1 MAGLFFILAKSK
13 NKVFFQFSF
22 DFYQRQKYNNKRNK
36 NFMDTNKEDIL
47 DKKLDDLE
55 EQRKEEEVKNQAANT
70 GWPYINLKGFPISQE
85 AIKVIKPEQ
94 AKALQTV
101 CFLYSNEE
109 LRLASTNPDNP
120 QLGQIKKE
128 LEDKYHAHLKIY
140 LTSQASLN
148 IALEIYDKI
157 PVIEHIEGVHIS
169 AENLEEFNKSLSDLK
184 ALQGLLQQTNVT
196 EMISLVIAAGLKFNA
211 SDIHIETEE
220 QEIKIRL
227 RIDGVLQQAAS
238 ITSDNWHKISSRIKL
253 LADLKLNVTT
263 QPQDGRF
270 TINLSSD
277 KIDVRV
283 STIPSTYGES
293 IVLRLLRASSVGLK
307 FEELGLRGKAY
318 NDLANEISKPNGM
331 IITTGPTG
339 SGKTT
344 TLYAVLNRLNKPE
357 TKIITLEDP
366 IEYKL
371 PGIVQSQVDNTDAEN
386 NEATSSTDGL
396 KKNRYT
402 FAKGLRA
409 ILRQDPDIVMVGEIR
424 DLETADTA
432 INAALTGH
440 LMLSTLH
447 TNSAAGTIP
456 RLLAMGV
463 QPFLLAPSLNAVIGQ
478 RLVRKLCQ
486 DCKQETEIDNKTLTL
501 VLNALNSISPQSGAK
516 PDNTSNLKFFTAKG
530 CEKCG
535 QLGYKGR
542 IGIYEIFNMNQKIE
556 KIILSA
562 NISEYDIEKIAI
574 EEGMVTMLQDGILK
588 ALDGITSLDE
598 VLEKTKA

>member
-1 MAGLFFILAKSK
+1 
-13 NKVFFQFSF
+13 
-22 DFYQRQKYNNKRNK
+22 
-36 NFMDTNKEDIL
+36 MDTNKEDIL

-70 GWPYINLKGFPISQE
+70 GWPYINLKGFPISQD

-140 LTSQASLN
+140 LTSQTSLN

-386 NEATSSTDGL
+386 NETNSNTDGL

>member
-1 MAGLFFILAKSK
+1 
-13 NKVFFQFSF
+13 
-22 DFYQRQKYNNKRNK
+22 
-36 NFMDTNKEDIL
+36 MDTNKEEIL
-47 DKKLDDLE
+47 DKKLSDLE
-55 EQRKEEEVKNQAANT
+55 EQHKEEEVKNQAAST
-70 GWPYINLKGFPISQE
+70 GWPYINLKSFPISQD
-85 AIKVIKPEQ
+85 AIKVIKAEQ
-94 AKALQTV
+94 AKALQAV
-101 CFLYSNEE
+101 CFLYTNEE

-120 QLGQIKKE
+120 QIGQLKKE

-148 IALEIYDKI
+148 IALAIYDKI
-157 PVIEHIEGVHIS
+157 PIIEQIEGVNIS
-169 AENLEEFNKSLSDLK
+169 AENLNSFNENLSDLK
-184 ALQGLLQQTNVT
+184 TLQTLLNQTNVT
-196 EMISLVIAAGLKFNA
+196 EMISLIIAAGLKFNA

-220 QEIKIRL
+220 QAVKVRL
-227 RIDGVLQQAAS
+227 RIDGVLQQAAT
-238 ITSDNWHKISSRIKL
+238 IPAENWHKISSRIKL
-253 LADLKLNVTT
+253 LAELKLNVTN

-270 TINLSSD
+270 TINLSND

-293 IVLRLLRASSVGLK
+293 IVMRLLRASSVGLQ
-307 FEELGLRGKAY
+307 FEALGLRGKAF
-318 NDLANEISKPNGM
+318 NDLANEVTKPNGM

-344 TLYAVLNRLNKPE
+344 TLYAILNKLNQAD

-371 PGIVQSQVDNTDAEN
+371 PGIVQSQVENSDGDFDN
-386 NEATSSTDGL
+386 SSANPGGIAR
-396 KKNRYT
+396 KNKYT

-456 RLLAMGV
+456 RLLSMGV
-463 QPFLLAPSLNAVIGQ
+463 QAFLLAPSLNAIIGQ

-516 PDNTSNLKFFTAKG
+516 PDNLTNLKFFSAKG

-535 QLGYKGR
+535 HLGYKGR
-542 IGIYEIFNMNQKIE
+542 IGLYEILTMNQKIE

-598 VLEKTKA
+598 VLEKTRE

>member
-1 MAGLFFILAKSK
+1 
-13 NKVFFQFSF
+13 
-22 DFYQRQKYNNKRNK
+22 
-36 NFMDTNKEDIL
+36 MDTNKEEIL
-47 DKKLDDLE
+47 DKKLSDLE
-55 EQRKEEEVKNQAANT
+55 EQRKEDEVKKQATTT
-70 GWPYINLKGFPISQE
+70 GWPYINLKSFPISQD
-85 AIKVIKPEQ
+85 AIKVIKAEQ
-94 AKALQTV
+94 AKALQAV
-101 CFLYSNEE
+101 CFLYTNEE

-120 QLGQIKKE
+120 QIGQLKKE

-148 IALEIYDKI
+148 IALAIYDKI
-157 PVIEHIEGVHIS
+157 PIIEQIEGVNIS
-169 AENLEEFNKSLSDLK
+169 AENLNSFNENLSDLK
-184 ALQGLLQQTNVT
+184 TLQTLLNQTNVT
-196 EMISLVIAAGLKFNA
+196 EMISLIIAAALKFNA

-220 QEIKIRL
+220 QAVKVRL
-227 RIDGVLQQAAS
+227 RIDGVLQQAAT
-238 ITSDNWHKISSRIKL
+238 IPAENWHKISSRIKL
-253 LADLKLNVTT
+253 LAELKLNVTN

-270 TINLSSD
+270 TINLSND

-293 IVLRLLRASSVGLK
+293 IVMRLLRASSVGLQ
-307 FEELGLRGKAY
+307 FEALGLRGKAF
-318 NDLANEISKPNGM
+318 NDLANEVTKPNGM

-344 TLYAVLNRLNKPE
+344 TLYAILNKLNQAD

-371 PGIVQSQVDNTDAEN
+371 PGIVQSQVENSDGDFDN
-386 NEATSSTDGL
+386 SSANPGGIER
-396 KKNRYT
+396 KNKYT

-456 RLLAMGV
+456 RLLSMGV
-463 QPFLLAPSLNAVIGQ
+463 QAFLLAPSLNAIIGQ

-486 DCKQETEIDNKTLTL
+486 DCKQESEIDNKTLTL

-516 PDNTSNLKFFTAKG
+516 PDNLSNLKFFSAKG

-535 QLGYKGR
+535 HLGYKGR
-542 IGIYEIFNMNQKIE
+542 IGLYEILTMNQKIE

-598 VLEKTKA
+598 VLEKTRE

>member
-1 MAGLFFILAKSK
+1 
-13 NKVFFQFSF
+13 
-22 DFYQRQKYNNKRNK
+22 
-36 NFMDTNKEDIL
+36 MDTNKEEIL
-47 DKKLDDLE
+47 DKKLSDLE
-55 EQRKEEEVKNQAANT
+55 EQHKEEEVKNQAAST
-70 GWPYINLKGFPISQE
+70 GWPYINLKSFPISQD
-85 AIKVIKPEQ
+85 AIKVIKAEQ
-94 AKALQTV
+94 AKALQAV
-101 CFLYSNEE
+101 CFLYTNEE

-120 QLGQIKKE
+120 QIGQLKKE

-148 IALEIYDKI
+148 IALAIYDKI
-157 PVIEHIEGVHIS
+157 PIIEQIEGVNIS
-169 AENLEEFNKSLSDLK
+169 AENLNSFNENLSDLK
-184 ALQGLLQQTNVT
+184 TLQTLLNQTNVT
-196 EMISLVIAAGLKFNA
+196 EMISLIIAAALKFNA

-220 QEIKIRL
+220 QAVKVRL
-227 RIDGVLQQAAS
+227 RIDGVLQQAAT
-238 ITSDNWHKISSRIKL
+238 IPAENWHKISSRIKL
-253 LADLKLNVTT
+253 LAELKLNVTN

-270 TINLSSD
+270 TINLSND

-293 IVLRLLRASSVGLK
+293 IVMRLLRASSVGLQ
-307 FEELGLRGKAY
+307 FEALGLRGKAF
-318 NDLANEISKPNGM
+318 NDLANEVTKPNGM

-344 TLYAVLNRLNKPE
+344 TLYAILNKLNQVD

-371 PGIVQSQVDNTDAEN
+371 PGIVQSQVENSDGDFDN
-386 NEATSSTDGL
+386 SSANPGGIER
-396 KKNRYT
+396 KNKYT

-456 RLLAMGV
+456 RLLSMGV
-463 QPFLLAPSLNAVIGQ
+463 QAFLLAPSLNAIIGQ

-516 PDNTSNLKFFTAKG
+516 PDNLSNLKFFSAKG

-535 QLGYKGR
+535 HLGYKGR
-542 IGIYEIFNMNQKIE
+542 IGLYEILTMNQKIE

-598 VLEKTKA
+598 VLEKTRE

>member
-1 MAGLFFILAKSK
+1 
-13 NKVFFQFSF
+13 
-22 DFYQRQKYNNKRNK
+22 
-36 NFMDTNKEDIL
+36 MDINKEDIL
-47 DKKLDDLE
+47 DKKLSTIE
-55 EQRKEEEVKNQAANT
+55 EQHKEEEIKQQATTT
-70 GWPYINLKGFPISQE
+70 GWPYINLKSFPISQD
-85 AIKVIKPEQ
+85 AIKIVRPEQ

-101 CFLYSNEE
+101 CFLYTNEE
-109 LRLASTNPDNP
+109 LRLASTNPENP
-120 QLGQIKKE
+120 QLGQLKKE
-128 LEDKYHAHLKIY
+128 LEDKYHVHLKIY

-148 IALEIYDKI
+148 IALAIYDKI
-157 PVIEHIEGVHIS
+157 PVIEQIEGVNIS
-169 AENLEEFNKSLSDLK
+169 AENLNSFNKNLSDLK
-184 ALQGLLQQTNVT
+184 ALQGLLNKTNVT
-196 EMISLVIAAGLKFNA
+196 EMISLIIAAALKFNA

-220 QEIKIRL
+220 KEVKIRL
-227 RIDGVLQQAAS
+227 RIDGVLQQAAN
-238 ITSDNWHKISSRIKL
+238 IPIENWHKISSRIKL
-253 LADLKLNVTT
+253 LAELKLNVTD

-270 TINLSSD
+270 TISLSND

-293 IVLRLLRASSVGLK
+293 IVMRLLRSSSVGLQ
-307 FEELGLRGKAY
+307 FEALGLKGKAF
-318 NDLANEISKPNGM
+318 NDLANEIAKPNGM

-344 TLYAVLNRLNKPE
+344 TLYAILNKLNQVD

-366 IEYKL
+366 VEYKL
-371 PGIVQSQVDNTDAEN
+371 PGIVQSQVEN
-386 NEATSSTDGL
+386 SEGDFDEGML
-396 KKNRYT
+396 RKNKYT

-424 DLETADTA
+424 DLETAETA

-456 RLLAMGV
+456 RFLSMGV
-463 QPFLLAPSLNAVIGQ
+463 QAFLLAPSLNAIIGQ

-486 DCKQETEIDNKTLTL
+486 NCKQETEIDNKTLTI
-501 VLNALNSISPQSGAK
+501 VLNALNSISSQSGAK
-516 PDNTSNLKFFTAKG
+516 PDNLANLKFFTAKG

-535 QLGYKGR
+535 NLGYKGR
-542 IGIYEIFNMNQKIE
+542 IGIYEILTMNQKIE

-562 NISEYDIEKIAI
+562 NISEYEIEKIAI

-598 VLEKTKA
+598 VLEKTRE

>member
-1 MAGLFFILAKSK
+1 
-13 NKVFFQFSF
+13 
-22 DFYQRQKYNNKRNK
+22 
-36 NFMDTNKEDIL
+36 MDTNKEEIL
-47 DKKLDDLE
+47 DKKLSGLE
-55 EQRKEEEVKNQAANT
+55 EQHKEDEVKQQATTT
-70 GWPYINLKGFPISQE
+70 GWPYINLKSFPISQE

-94 AKALQTV
+94 AKALQMV
-101 CFLYSNEE
+101 CFLYANEE
-109 LRLASTNPDNP
+109 IRLASTNPENP
-120 QLGQIKKE
+120 QLGQLKKE

-148 IALEIYDKI
+148 IALAIYDKI
-157 PVIEHIEGVHIS
+157 PTIEQIEGVNIS
-169 AENLEEFNKSLSDLK
+169 AENLNSFNENLVDLK
-184 ALQGLLQQTNVT
+184 ALQILLDKTNVT
-196 EMISLVIAAGLKFNA
+196 EMISLIIAAALKFNA

-220 QEIKIRL
+220 QEVKVRL
-227 RIDGVLQQAAS
+227 RIDGVLQQAAT
-238 ITSDNWHKISSRIKL
+238 IPIENWHKISSRIKL
-253 LADLKLNVTT
+253 LAELKLNVTD

-270 TINLSSD
+270 TINLSND

-293 IVLRLLRASSVGLK
+293 IVMRLLRASSVGLQ
-307 FEELGLRGKAY
+307 FEALGLRGKAF
-318 NDLANEISKPNGM
+318 NDLANEVTKPNGM

-344 TLYAVLNRLNKPE
+344 TLYAILNKLNQVD

-371 PGIVQSQVDNTDAEN
+371 PGIVQSQVENSDGDFDNNSANLGGIER
-386 NEATSSTDGL
+386 
-396 KKNRYT
+396 KNKYT

-456 RLLAMGV
+456 RLLSMGV
-463 QPFLLAPSLNAVIGQ
+463 QAFLLAPSLNAIIGQ

-486 DCKQETEIDNKTLTL
+486 NCKQKTEIDNKTLTL

-516 PDNTSNLKFFTAKG
+516 PDNLANLKFFTAKG
-530 CEKCG
+530 CDKCDN
-535 QLGYKGR
+535 LGYKGR
-542 IGIYEIFNMNQKIE
+542 IGIYEILTMNQKIE

-588 ALDGITSLDE
+588 ALDGVTSLDE
-598 VLEKTKA
+598 VLEKTRE

>member
-1 MAGLFFILAKSK
+1 
-13 NKVFFQFSF
+13 
-22 DFYQRQKYNNKRNK
+22 
-36 NFMDTNKEDIL
+36 MDTNKEEIL
-47 DKKLDDLE
+47 DKKLSDLE
-55 EQRKEEEVKNQAANT
+55 EQRKEDEVKKQATTT
-70 GWPYINLKGFPISQE
+70 GWPYINLKSFPISQD
-85 AIKVIKPEQ
+85 AIKVIKAEQ
-94 AKALQTV
+94 AKALQAV
-101 CFLYSNEE
+101 CFLYTNEE

-120 QLGQIKKE
+120 QIGQLKKE

-148 IALEIYDKI
+148 IALAIYDKI
-157 PVIEHIEGVHIS
+157 PIIEQIEGVNIS
-169 AENLEEFNKSLSDLK
+169 AENLNSFNENLSDLK
-184 ALQGLLQQTNVT
+184 TLQTLLNQTNVT
-196 EMISLVIAAGLKFNA
+196 EMISLIIAAALKFNA

-220 QEIKIRL
+220 QAVKVRL
-227 RIDGVLQQAAS
+227 RIDGVLQQAAT
-238 ITSDNWHKISSRIKL
+238 IPAENWHKISSRIKL
-253 LADLKLNVTT
+253 LAELKLNVTN

-270 TINLSSD
+270 TINLSND

-293 IVLRLLRASSVGLK
+293 IVMRLLRASSVGLQ
-307 FEELGLRGKAY
+307 FEALGLRGKAF
-318 NDLANEISKPNGM
+318 NDLANEVTKPNGM

-344 TLYAVLNRLNKPE
+344 TLYAILNKLNQAD

-371 PGIVQSQVDNTDAEN
+371 PGIVQSQVENSDGDFDN
-386 NEATSSTDGL
+386 SSANPGGIER
-396 KKNRYT
+396 KNKYT

-456 RLLAMGV
+456 RLLSMGV
-463 QPFLLAPSLNAVIGQ
+463 QAFLLAPSLNAIIGQ

-516 PDNTSNLKFFTAKG
+516 PDNLSNLKFFSAKG

-535 QLGYKGR
+535 HLGYKGR
-542 IGIYEIFNMNQKIE
+542 IGLYEILTMNQKIE

-598 VLEKTKA
+598 VLEKTRE

>member
-1 MAGLFFILAKSK
+1 
-13 NKVFFQFSF
+13 
-22 DFYQRQKYNNKRNK
+22 
-36 NFMDTNKEDIL
+36 MDTNKEEIL
-47 DKKLDDLE
+47 DKKLSDLE
-55 EQRKEEEVKNQAANT
+55 TQHKEEEVKQQAANT
-70 GWPYINLKGFPISQE
+70 GWPYINLKSFPISQD

-101 CFLYSNEE
+101 CFLYANEE
-109 LRLASTNPDNP
+109 LRIASTNPENP
-120 QLGQIKKE
+120 QLGQLKKE

-140 LTSQASLN
+140 LTSQDSLN
-148 IALEIYDKI
+148 IALAIYDKI
-157 PVIEHIEGVHIS
+157 PVIEQIEGVNIS
-169 AENLEEFNKSLSDLK
+169 AENLNSFNEHLSDLK
-184 ALQGLLQQTNVT
+184 ALQTLLNQTNVT

-220 QEIKIRL
+220 QEVKIRL
-227 RIDGVLQQAAS
+227 RIDGVLQAAATLA
-238 ITSDNWHKISSRIKL
+238 IENWHKISSRIKL
-253 LADLKLNVTT
+253 LAELKLNITD

-270 TINLSSD
+270 TISLSND

-293 IVLRLLRASSVGLK
+293 IVMRLLRASSVGLQ
-307 FEELGLRGKAY
+307 FEALGLRGKAF
-318 NDLANEISKPNGM
+318 NDLANEVAKPNGM

-344 TLYAVLNRLNKPE
+344 TLYAILNKLNQAD

-371 PGIVQSQVDNTDAEN
+371 PGIVQSQVEN
-386 NEATSSTDGL
+386 SDGDFNDVMA

-463 QPFLLAPSLNAVIGQ
+463 QPFLLAPSLNAIIGQ

-501 VLNALNSISPQSGAK
+501 VLNALNNISPQSGAK
-516 PDNTSNLKFFTAKG
+516 PDNMSNLKFFTAPG
-530 CEKCG
+530 CEKCSH
-535 QLGYKGR
+535 LGYKGR
-542 IGIYEIFNMNQKIE
+542 VGIYEILTMNPKIE

-588 ALDGITSLDE
+588 AMDGITSLDE
-598 VLEKTKA
+598 VLEKTRE

>member
-1 MAGLFFILAKSK
+1 MH
-13 NKVFFQFSF
+13 
-22 DFYQRQKYNNKRNK
+22 
-36 NFMDTNKEDIL
+36 
-47 DKKLDDLE
+47 
-55 EQRKEEEVKNQAANT
+55 
-70 GWPYINLKGFPISQE
+70 
-85 AIKVIKPEQ
+85 
-94 AKALQTV
+94 
-101 CFLYSNEE
+101 E
-109 LRLASTNPDNP
+109 L
-120 QLGQIKKE
+120 KKE

-148 IALEIYDKI
+148 IALAIYDKI
-157 PVIEHIEGVHIS
+157 PIIEQIEGVNIS
-169 AENLEEFNKSLSDLK
+169 AENLNSFNENLSDLK
-184 ALQGLLQQTNVT
+184 TLQTLLNQTNVT
-196 EMISLVIAAGLKFNA
+196 EMISLIIAAALKFNA

-220 QEIKIRL
+220 QAVKVRL
-227 RIDGVLQQAAS
+227 RIDGVLQQAAT
-238 ITSDNWHKISSRIKL
+238 IPAENWHKISSRIKL
-253 LADLKLNVTT
+253 LAELKLNVTN

-270 TINLSSD
+270 TINLSND

-293 IVLRLLRASSVGLK
+293 IVMRLLRASSVGLQ
-307 FEELGLRGKAY
+307 FEALGLRGKAF
-318 NDLANEISKPNGM
+318 NDLANEVTKPNGM

-344 TLYAVLNRLNKPE
+344 TLYAILNKLNQAD

-371 PGIVQSQVDNTDAEN
+371 PGIVQSQVENSDGDFDN
-386 NEATSSTDGL
+386 SSANPGGIER
-396 KKNRYT
+396 KNKYT

-456 RLLAMGV
+456 RLLSMGV
-463 QPFLLAPSLNAVIGQ
+463 QAFLLAPSLNAIIGQ

-486 DCKQETEIDNKTLTL
+486 DCKQESEIDNKTLTL

-516 PDNTSNLKFFTAKG
+516 PDNLSNLKFFSAKG

-535 QLGYKGR
+535 HLGYKGR
-542 IGIYEIFNMNQKIE
+542 IGLYEILTMNQKIE

-598 VLEKTKA
+598 VLEKTRE

>member
-1 MAGLFFILAKSK
+1 
-13 NKVFFQFSF
+13 
-22 DFYQRQKYNNKRNK
+22 
-36 NFMDTNKEDIL
+36 MDTNKEEIL
-47 DKKLDDLE
+47 DKKLSDLE
-55 EQRKEEEVKNQAANT
+55 EQRKEDEVKKQATTT
-70 GWPYINLKGFPISQE
+70 GWPYINLKSFPISQD
-85 AIKVIKPEQ
+85 AIKVIKAEQ
-94 AKALQTV
+94 AKALQAV
-101 CFLYSNEE
+101 CFLYTNEE

-120 QLGQIKKE
+120 QIGQLKKE

-148 IALEIYDKI
+148 IALAIYDKI
-157 PVIEHIEGVHIS
+157 PIIEQIEGVNIS
-169 AENLEEFNKSLSDLK
+169 AENLNSFNENLSDLK
-184 ALQGLLQQTNVT
+184 TLQTLLNQTNVT
-196 EMISLVIAAGLKFNA
+196 EMISLIIAAALKFNA

-220 QEIKIRL
+220 QAVKVRL
-227 RIDGVLQQAAS
+227 RIDGVLQQAAT
-238 ITSDNWHKISSRIKL
+238 IPAENWHKISSRIKL
-253 LADLKLNVTT
+253 LAELKLNVTN

-270 TINLSSD
+270 TINLSND

-293 IVLRLLRASSVGLK
+293 IVMRLLRASSVGLQ
-307 FEELGLRGKAY
+307 FEALGLRGKAF
-318 NDLANEISKPNGM
+318 NDLANEVTKPNGM

-344 TLYAVLNRLNKPE
+344 TLYAILNKLNQAD

-371 PGIVQSQVDNTDAEN
+371 PGIVQSQVENSDGDFDN
-386 NEATSSTDGL
+386 SSANPGGIER
-396 KKNRYT
+396 KNKYT

-456 RLLAMGV
+456 RLLSMGV
-463 QPFLLAPSLNAVIGQ
+463 QAFLLAPSLNAIIGQ

-516 PDNTSNLKFFTAKG
+516 PDNLTNLKFFSAKG

-535 QLGYKGR
+535 HLGYKGR
-542 IGIYEIFNMNQKIE
+542 IGLYEILTMNQKIE

-598 VLEKTKA
+598 VLEKTRE